1 MSEVGF
7 VLREMTH
14 LRYWMPLVLEGNS
27 RGLKSVF
34 YIAPSQ
40 KYNCPF
46 LYRDKIKDLAKKH
59 NIEIR
64 SIGEVKKCT
73 GVLFSSEN
81 RWGIEI
87 LKKIP
92 STKKVVCTYQ
102 TDFVESYNN
111 FYKEVADYILM
122 PSEFC
127 AKYYSC
133 TEGNNLYLGIPK
145 YDVSFTEAEALKN
158 NKLQDTNNVLLIWP
172 KNRDLGRVNMERFL
186 KLLLKSGFRVLAK
199 TRGTDPIPRKY
210 KEMLK
215 KSGGRHL
222 EDRSWFPHTTQEL
235 LEVSKLVINFGST
248 TVEECVMHNV
258 PLINFDIKPSV
269 RNGNKK
275 RFRVTHDYLY
285 DYDYC
290 IQLKTD
296 FTPGQLQTA
305 ATYLTSADLTEEFKR
320 ARQNHL
326 FDHKESCKRI
336 LDMLI

>member
-1 MSEVGF
+1 VSEIGF
-7 VLREMTH
+7 ILREMTH
-14 LRYWMPLVLEGNS
+14 LRYWMPLVLEGNN

-34 YIAPSQ
+34 YIASSQ
-40 KYNCPF
+40 KYNCPL
-46 LYRDKIKDLAKKH
+46 LYMDKIKDLAKKH

-64 SIGEVKKCT
+64 PFGEAKKCT

-87 LKKIP
+87 LKKTP

-127 AKYYSC
+127 AKYYRC

-145 YDVSFTEAEALKN
+145 YDASFTEEEALKN
-158 NKLQDTNNVLLIWP
+158 NKLQDTNNVLLVWP
-172 KNRDLGRVNMERFL
+172 KNRDLGRINMEKLL
-186 KLLLKSGFRVLAK
+186 KFLLKSGFRVLAK
-199 TRGTDPIPRKY
+199 TRGKDPIPRKH

-215 KSGGRHL
+215 KNGGRHL

-235 LEVSKLVINFGST
+235 LETSKLVINFGST
-248 TVEECVMHNV
+248 TIEECVMHNV

-275 RFRVTHDYLY
+275 KFRVTHDYLY
-285 DYDYC
+285 NYNYC

-296 FTPGQLQTA
+296 FTEGQLQA
-305 ATYLTSADLTEEFKR
+305 AIKYLTSADLKEEFRK

-326 FDHKESCKRI
+326 FDHKDSCKRI
-336 LDMLI
+336 LDVLL